1 MTTERE
7 KELGEKIA
15 LLEKKVKRLKYNA
28 KRKKYGLVWMNVPEA
43 FEDDAENKLP
53 ILKEVKEKAIINDD
67 DKATHILIEGDNYH
81 ALTCLNYTHKGKID
95 VIYID
100 PPYNT
105 GSDGFRYKDK
115 RIIDK
120 FPDGTPIPKD
130 HPFRHSYWL
139 SFMKKRLEL
148 AKDLLKKNGVIFI
161 SIDDNEFAQLKM
173 LCDEIFGES
182 NLLDIFH
189 IQVRYAEKS
198 LNEKDDFQK
207 LIEQVLIYA
216 KNKFTFKP
224 NKPKE
229 EYDINKFK
237 FEIIEKAEGKE
248 MVLGGKRVISFSPT
262 EYEIIKKNTGN
273 VDLLKG
279 TWATGS
285 VLKGN
290 TSGKFFHTYLENRKA
305 TDGLGML
312 YKVYG
317 IGEDGLGYR
326 YFTGPKRKN
335 ATKGLFYSGIP
346 LDRRKEIENGGSSL
360 KERPIINFYDYSAD
374 FGNIRHEGGVGFRS
388 GKKPIKL
395 LKHLINIHTNKKA
408 NVLDFFAGSGST
420 GHAVL
425 DLNKDD
431 NGQRKFI
438 ICTNDEDSICSEVCY
453 PRIKNVLKGWENN
466 KGLGGSLKYYK
477 TDFIGKHNIL
487 NATDKDKIELAYQA
501 GDLLAI
507 AENTLYKVEENDFWQ
522 VYENSERYTAVY
534 FREELDKFAE
544 FVSMVEK
551 LQWPVTVY
559 VFSWGNEEYI
569 EEFEHIGGVKVKTI
583 PLPILEIYKSI
594 YNLG

>member
-1 MTTERE
+1 MAEIIE
-7 KELGEKIA
+7 KLKSKVEELQKQITK
-15 LLEKKVKRLKYNA
+15 LKSSIKK
-28 KRKKYGLVWMNVPEA
+28 KKFGLVWMDVPEA
-43 FEDDAENKLP
+43 FENDVENKLP
-53 ILKEVKEKAIINDD
+53 ILKEVPDKAIVNDD
-67 DKATHILIEGDNYH
+67 DKPTHILIEGDNYH

-120 FPDGTPIPKD
+120 FPDGTTIPKD

-173 LCDEIFGES
+173 LCDEIFGEN

-216 KNKFTFKP
+216 KNKFAFKP

-237 FEIIEKAEGKE
+237 YEIIEKAEGKE
-248 MVLGGKRVISFSPT
+248 LVLGGKRVISFSPS

-273 VDLLKG
+273 IDLLKG

-290 TSGKFFHTYLENRKA
+290 TSGKFFHTHLENRKA

-326 YFTGPKRKN
+326 YFTGPKREN

-346 LDRRKEIENGGSSL
+346 LDRRKEIKNGGSSL
-360 KERPIINFYDYSAD
+360 KERPIINFYDYSPD

-395 LKHLINIHTNKKA
+395 IKNLINIHTNKKA

-453 PRIKNVLKGWENN
+453 PRIKNVLKGWDNN
-466 KGLGGSLKYYK
+466 QGFGDNLKYYK
-477 TDFIGKHNIL
+477 TDFIGGNNVL
-487 NATDKDKIELAYQA
+487 NADDMDKIELAHQA

-507 AENTLYKVEENDFWQ
+507 AENTLYKFEENDFWQ

-534 FREELDKFAE
+534 FREELDE
-544 FVSMVEK
+544 FEVFVGKVDGMEY
-551 LQWPVTVY
+551 PVTVY
-559 VFSWGNEEYI
+559 VFSWGDDEFEA
-569 EEFEHIGGVKVKTI
+569 EFEHIEGVKVKTI